1 MTPSSADYDYIRR
14 LVQDH
19 SAIMLEAGKEYLLGL
34 RLQGLMT
41 RHGCADIAALV
52 QKLRTDRSGA
62 LSREVV
68 EAMTNNETSFFRD
81 LHPFE
86 TLRKVIVP
94 ELIRRR
100 AAERTLDIWC
110 GASSSGQEI
119 YSVALTLREHFP
131 ELANWRLNIVSTDLS
146 REMVQRG
153 RDGRYSQI
161 EVNRGL
167 PAMLLV
173 KYFERSGMDY
183 YVKPDIRRMVDFREM
198 NLNGPWS
205 GVPSRL
211 DIVFM
216 RNVLIYFEDA
226 VKRRILAKVHDL
238 LRPDG
243 YLFLGGSETTLN
255 LEDRLEQVQ
264 LERTRCFRRRH

>member
-1 MTPSSADYDYIRR
+1 MT
-14 LVQDH
+14 
-19 SAIMLEAGKEYLLGL
+19 LL
-34 RLQGLMT
+34 
-41 RHGCADIAALV
+41 
-52 QKLRTDRSGA
+52 
-62 LSREVV
+62 
-68 EAMTNNETSFFRD
+68 
-81 LHPFE
+81 
-86 TLRKVIVP
+86 
-94 ELIRRR
+94 
-100 AAERTLDIWC
+100 
-110 GASSSGQEI
+110 
-119 YSVALTLREHFP
+119 EHFP
-131 ELANWRLNIVSTDLS
+131 QLATWTVQLVATDISEQVLA
-146 REMVQRG
+146 RARTVRF
-153 RDGRYSQI
+153 SQL

-183 YVKPDIRRMVDFREM
+183 YVKPDIRRMVDFREL

>member
-1 MTPSSADYDYIRR
+1 MLTASDFDYIRR
-14 LVQDH
+14 LVQER
-19 SAIMLEAGKEYLLGL
+19 SAIVLDAGKEYLVEL
-34 RLQGLMT
+34 RLKPIVRMRGLNEL
-41 RHGCADIAALV
+41 GELV
-52 QKLRTDRSGA
+52 QLLRTDYSGA
-62 LSREVV
+62 LQREVV

-86 TLRKVIVP
+86 TLRKSIIP

-131 ELANWRLNIVSTDLS
+131 ELVNWRLNIVSTDLS

-183 YVKPDIRRMVDFREM
+183 YVKPDIRRLVDFREM
-198 NLNGPWS
+198 NLNGPWT

-211 DIVFM
+211 DIVFL
-216 RNVLIYFEDA
+216 RNVLIYFEDP
-226 VKRRILAKVHDL
+226 VKRRILGKVHDL

-264 LERTRCFRRRH
+264 IERTRCFRRRS